1 MWLEAASFLK
11 RNIYYLTIAFQVK
24 SRYEASSDLRVE
36 LEVTLWLRS
45 SEGVCFVI
53 SGPKLDLGQP
63 NNQLKKVTV

>member
-36 LEVTLWLRS
+36 LEVTL
-45 SEGVCFVI
+45 
-53 SGPKLDLGQP
+53 
-63 NNQLKKVTV
+63 